1 MKSVSQILSVLH
13 DLNLKGMNMRKI
25 LIAFAVLLTPS
36 LAQAGG
42 HSGLGGTG
50 TGITVD
56 NEVME
61 GKTGVLI
68 KNTTSDV
75 WTWDNPPEGFHKA
88 TAAT

>member
-25 LIAFAVLLTPS
+25 LIAFAVLLMPS

-56 NEVME
+56 NEVTVSYTHLTLPTNRE
-61 GKTGVLI
+61 V
-68 KNTTSDV
+68 
-75 WTWDNPPEGFHKA
+75 
-88 TAAT
+88 